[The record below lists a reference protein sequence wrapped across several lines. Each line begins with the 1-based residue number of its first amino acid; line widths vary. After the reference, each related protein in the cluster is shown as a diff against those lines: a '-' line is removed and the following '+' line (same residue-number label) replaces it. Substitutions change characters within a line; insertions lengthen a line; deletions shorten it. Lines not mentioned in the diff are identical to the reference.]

1 MAEHQIVDLA
11 VEGSNPSSHPNLST
25 RNVYTNWVDVNARG
39 VQTDHSGDQQMKTEA
54 TRKPFHDPLDE
65 LSDEEF
71 EREVLESLDQATTKI
86 SLRVPKDL
94 LSRTKLTAEERG
106 VPYQSLMKALIDQG
120 IRRLERVGSPSQR
133 NQRS

>member
-1 MAEHQIVDLA
+1 
-11 VEGSNPSSHPNLST
+11 
-25 RNVYTNWVDVNARG
+25 
-39 VQTDHSGDQQMKTEA
+39 MKTKA
-54 TRKPFHDPLDE
+54 TRKPFKDPFDD

-94 LSRTKLTAEERG
+94 LGRTRQVAQLRG

-120 IRRLERVGSPSQR
+120 VRRLERTRPRVRKPKQEVDVR
-133 NQRS
+133 Q